1 MVKHYT
7 VSKTTRVQREKIA
20 NDALGLSMLDA
31 PEPTMETQSLVRRYV
46 EGHMEIADA
55 LTATLNRYRKRAS

>member
-31 PEPTMETQSLVRRYV
+31 PAPTIETQSLLRRYV
-46 EGHMEIADA
+46 AGPMELADA
-55 LTATLNRYRKRAS
+55 LPATLNRYRKRAS